1 MSVLCNL
8 FFTIVALPSLF
19 SAVQK
24 VTFFYECSL
33 FIMCLL
39 SCNCI
44 ALLLLAGPCSV
55 YYFYYGGPA
64 IPFQWTS
71 RGYIIMI
78 VALFSAVQ
86 NVTFVWLL
94 PFVYNTSI
102 VLTCMV
108 LYLQDPNL
116 VICCFLCTCTL
127 YIHFDYIVVYL
138 LMLLY
143 IVVARVEGGWADLPR
158 PHNVCPALWA
168 EYTVPPS
175 TNCPLC
181 IDLRHGLI

>member
-1 MSVLCNL
+1 
-8 FFTIVALPSLF
+8 
-19 SAVQK
+19 
-24 VTFFYECSL
+24 
-33 FIMCLL
+33 MCLL

-94 PFVYNTSI
+94 PLYTIHLLSWLVWSCIGRTLILSFVVFYVHVHCTYISTI
-102 VLTCMV
+102 VGV
-108 LYLQDPNL
+108 FIDAF
-116 VICCFLCTCTL
+116 IHCCSQ
-127 YIHFDYIVVYL
+127 
-138 LMLLY
+138 
-143 IVVARVEGGWADLPR
+143 GGRWALGG
-158 PHNVCPALWA
+158 PAQGSQCL
-168 EYTVPPS
+168 PS
-175 TNCPLC
+175 TLSSIHCAAQDKLSTVHWSETRINIRSIKCYRERTRGQKA
-181 IDLRHGLI
+181 I